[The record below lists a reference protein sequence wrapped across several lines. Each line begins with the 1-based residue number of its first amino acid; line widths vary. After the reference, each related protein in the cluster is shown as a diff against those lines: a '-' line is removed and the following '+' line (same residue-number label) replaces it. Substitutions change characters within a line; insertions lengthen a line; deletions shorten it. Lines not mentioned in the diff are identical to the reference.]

1 VCEAAGCIYDGEGRL
16 ADLFLEVLADCFQVD
31 ERGDVQ
37 RAQHVGVADTGEL

>member
-1 VCEAAGCIYDGEGRL
+1 MMGKGGWT
-16 ADLFLEVLADCFQVD
+16 DLFLEVLADCFQVD